1 MKHIDEGVDTGSMT
15 NESFSQLVGQ
25 YEKLVFTV
33 CYQMV
38 RDYQEAQNLSQETF
52 LSAYRSIDRC
62 SPENYKPWLCRIA
75 ANKAK
80 DHLKSAYARRVCAPG
95 EEAMDALPA
104 RGSPEERFLAE
115 EGETHI
121 QERIRA
127 LPEPYH
133 KVSILYFLEEKTV
146 EDISRLLKRPKKT
159 VQTQLYRAKQILR
172 GQLGKEFDR

>member
-1 MKHIDEGVDTGSMT
+1 MT

-33 CYQMV
+33 CFQMV

-62 SPENYKPWLCRIA
+62 PPENYRPWLCRIA

-80 DHLKSAYARRVCAPG
+80 DSLKSAYAQRVCAPG

-104 RGSPEERFLAE
+104 KESPEGQFLEKEGAARIEERV
-115 EGETHI
+115 
-121 QERIRA
+121 RA

-133 KVSILYFLEEKTV
+133 KVSVSYFLEEKSIDEIAV
-146 EDISRLLKRPKKT
+146 LLQRPKKT
-159 VQTQLYRAKQILR
+159 IQTQLYRAKQILR
-172 GQLGKEFDR
+172 EQLGKEQNR